1 MLKDK
6 ARVISVYNRP
16 EDTACFIS
24 LKYIRK
30 SKRPRI
36 DTWGTPHIDFEY
48 RNKDSFFKLLLLL
61 SGDISLNPDPS
72 HINQT
77 SDNNE
82 WDVSK
87 ARGLHLI
94 HINIK
99 SLLPKIE
106 EFRRIACQSNAALIG
121 ISESKLDNSIF
132 DSEVEIDGY
141 NTLRFDRNR
150 HGGGVACYVR
160 NDLSFTKRNYF
171 PHDIETIFIEIF
183 LPKTKPMTVGI
194 VYRPPSQ
201 TSFLETMN
209 EHFYKLDTIN
219 KETYILG
226 DFKINLYLNNMF
238 LRNARL

>member
-1 MLKDK
+1 M
-6 ARVISVYNRP
+6 
-16 EDTACFIS
+16 
-24 LKYIRK
+24 
-30 SKRPRI
+30 
-36 DTWGTPHIDFEY
+36 
-48 RNKDSFFKLLLLL
+48 
-61 SGDISLNPDPS
+61 NPGPS
-72 HINQT
+72 HINQ
-77 SDNNE
+77 SSGNNE
-82 WDVSK
+82 WDVFN
-87 ARGLHLI
+87 AWGLHFI
-94 HINIK
+94 HININ

-106 EFRRIACQSNAALIG
+106 ELRRIACLSNAAVIG

-132 DSEVEIDGY
+132 DSEIEIDGY
-141 NTLRFDRNR
+141 NILRFDRNR

-194 VYRPPSQ
+194 VYRPPSH

-226 DFKINLYLNNMF
+226 DFNINLYLSNRYVLEKCSTTVSNTIP
-238 LRNARL
+238 